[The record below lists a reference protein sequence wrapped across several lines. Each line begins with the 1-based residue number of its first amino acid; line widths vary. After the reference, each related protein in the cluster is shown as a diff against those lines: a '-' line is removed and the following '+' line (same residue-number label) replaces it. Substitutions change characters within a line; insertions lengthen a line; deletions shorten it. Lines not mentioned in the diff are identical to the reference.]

1 MKEKILGKKD
11 KYRELSDQEIVEL
24 VKEDLEMYKY
34 LIERYERQL
43 LIYIRRVIYI
53 SKEDAEDILQ
63 DVFLKVYKNIHG
75 YNSKYKFSSWIYRI
89 AHNEAVSFLRKKKD
103 AEVVQDSDIFDNIP
117 SDTNIEDE
125 FIQDLKS
132 TETKYLLSKLDRK
145 YRDVLVLR
153 YFQEME
159 YNEISETLHIP
170 NGTVASLISRGKK
183 KFKLLIEKYGKD
195 I

>member
-159 YNEISETLHIP
+159 YNEISEILHIP